1 MKISVL
7 GAATTNFGELW
18 EKSLRDLA
26 REASLAA
33 LKDADLVP
41 KDVEAVF
48 ISNMLSGILLGQEQL
63 GPLVTEEL
71 GINVSATRV
80 EGACASGG
88 LAVYE
93 AVNSLLSGRF
103 KTVLVVGVEK
113 MTDKTMENITSALM
127 AAGSDAERQAGA
139 TFPSLYALLAK
150 SHMEK
155 YGTTEE
161 QLAAVAVKNH
171 YHASLNGQAQFRF
184 PLTIEQVLKS
194 PKICDPLKLLDSSP
208 VSDGAAAVVL
218 CAKNP
223 STLRLRSGL
232 GTGKTAFISAC
243 EVATDTLGLAQRE
256 SLTELKATKLASQK
270 AYQKAGISP
279 KDVDV
284 AELHDCFTIAEIMAV
299 EDLGFYVKGEAGPR
313 ILKGE
318 TKLGSNGLVTNTSG
332 GLKACGHPVGAT
344 GVKQIV
350 EITHQ
355 LRGKAG
361 KKQVENAKVGL
372 CQNVGGSGATA
383 VVTILTN

>member
-7 GAATTNFGELW
+7 GASTTNFGELW
-18 EKSLRDLA
+18 DKSLRDLA

-33 LKDADLVP
+33 LKDAGLGP

-48 ISNMLSGILLGQEQL
+48 VSNMLSGVLLGQQQL
-63 GPLVTEEL
+63 GPMVTEEL

-88 LAVYE
+88 LAIYE
-93 AVNSLLSGRF
+93 AVNSLLSERF
-103 KTVLVVGVEK
+103 ETVLVVGVEK
-113 MTDKTMENITSALM
+113 MTDKPVENVTSTLM
-127 AAGSDAERQAGA
+127 TAGSDAERQAGA
-139 TFPSLYALLAK
+139 TFPSLYALLARA
-150 SHMEK
+150 HMEK

-161 QLAAVAVKNH
+161 QLASVAVKNH

-184 PLTIEQVLKS
+184 PITIEQVLKS

-208 VSDGAAAVVL
+208 VSDGAAAVIL
-218 CAKNP
+218 SSKIKNQ
-223 STLRLRSGL
+223 RS
-232 GTGKTAFISAC
+232 KINNVFINSC

-270 AYQKAGISP
+270 AYQKAGITP
-279 KDVDV
+279 QDVDV
-284 AELHDCFTIAEIMAV
+284 AELHDCFTIAEIIAV
-299 EDLGFYVKGEAGPR
+299 EDLGFYKKGEAAQR

-318 TKLGSNGLVTNTSG
+318 TKLGAKGLITNTSG

-344 GVKQIV
+344 GIKQIV
-350 EITHQ
+350 EITKQ
-355 LRGKAG
+355 LRGKAE
-361 KKQVENAKVGL
+361 KKQVENARVGL